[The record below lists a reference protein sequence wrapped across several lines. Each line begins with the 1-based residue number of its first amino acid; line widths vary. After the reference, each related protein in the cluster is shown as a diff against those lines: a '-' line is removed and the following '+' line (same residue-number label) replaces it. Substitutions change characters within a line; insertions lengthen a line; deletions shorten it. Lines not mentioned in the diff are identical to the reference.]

1 MNKDTERETNRDEC
15 ALVLAKL
22 NTLAF
27 VNITNNQTIHGDMT
41 FKEPLAVSDRF
52 FIFQEDQKSIIGHF
66 YFVKAVTGF
75 MGFGQKYGIFSC
87 EVRINK
93 NKNEIKQIIQA
104 TEPIYTHNTPIQKLF
119 IHENGGFFSSSNVS
133 YKYFNPELD
142 QSDNVETYSKKIRSA
157 ASLGQKMDRFFN
169 VSSKFTY
176 ADLTKSTNL
185 DKALPL
191 NRIIK
196 YYSNKRTFIYC
207 NPDKKKCLYYDE
219 AARSRELPLNDAEI
233 DNFTKL
239 DLQLLDPCIVDI
251 NIKNNPGKR
260 MTPQKCFYEPLQS
273 IFSLNFDPN
282 TEKLLPVRHVT
293 EGKLYFPVFNT
304 KTMKI
309 IIKEQTKNSVG
320 SIMQDKEIALNEF
333 IKNSDVE
340 FQSAVRTPN
349 SVLLLLYKPNE
360 KQTGNHNLLLS
371 VPVALLKP
379 KTE

>member
-1 MNKDTERETNRDEC
+1 
-15 ALVLAKL
+15 
-22 NTLAF
+22 
-27 VNITNNQTIHGDMT
+27 
-41 FKEPLAVSDRF
+41 
-52 FIFQEDQKSIIGHF
+52 
-66 YFVKAVTGF
+66 
-75 MGFGQKYGIFSC
+75 
-87 EVRINK
+87 
-93 NKNEIKQIIQA
+93 
-104 TEPIYTHNTPIQKLF
+104 
-119 IHENGGFFSSSNVS
+119 
-133 YKYFNPELD
+133 
-142 QSDNVETYSKKIRSA
+142 
-157 ASLGQKMDRFFN
+157 
-169 VSSKFTY
+169 
-176 ADLTKSTNL
+176 
-185 DKALPL
+185 
-191 NRIIK
+191 
-196 YYSNKRTFIYC
+196 
-207 NPDKKKCLYYDE
+207 
-219 AARSRELPLNDAEI
+219 
-233 DNFTKL
+233 
-239 DLQLLDPCIVDI
+239 
-251 NIKNNPGKR
+251 